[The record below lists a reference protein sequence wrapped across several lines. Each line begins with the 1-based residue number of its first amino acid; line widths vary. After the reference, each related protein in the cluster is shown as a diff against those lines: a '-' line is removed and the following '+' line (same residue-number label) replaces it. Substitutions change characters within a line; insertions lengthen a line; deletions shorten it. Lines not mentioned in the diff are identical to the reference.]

1 MFITTYE
8 KTELIRI
15 LTNKITQL
23 DHKQRTAT
31 EQPLK
36 TRFAP
41 HLFSENNQVFSF
53 YFQELKQTLTQLEN
67 APETDIALCAFL
79 QKNYYHS
86 MLLYLKP

>member
-36 TRFAP
+36 RVLPLIYLVKITKSF
-41 HLFSENNQVFSF
+41 LFIF
-53 YFQELKQTLTQLEN
+53 
-67 APETDIALCAFL
+67 
-79 QKNYYHS
+79 KN
-86 MLLYLKP
+86 